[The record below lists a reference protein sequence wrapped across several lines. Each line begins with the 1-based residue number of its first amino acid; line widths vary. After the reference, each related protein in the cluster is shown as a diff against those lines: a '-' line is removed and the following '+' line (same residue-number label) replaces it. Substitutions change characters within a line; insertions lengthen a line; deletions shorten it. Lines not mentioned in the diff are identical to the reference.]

1 MLSFVQ
7 DVLRLRHLVI
17 GILAVMLPLSLS
29 VTAVAQS
36 NSAIAQQ
43 FRIGEQGI
51 TAASLVS
58 LEKDNSNSVVLAT
71 VDKSDQLVGVVGSSP
86 LIELSNGESGIQVVT
101 SGTTMAL
108 VSDLNGAIFT
118 GDKITV
124 SPISGIGMKAV
135 EGVNVIGT
143 ASASLESIKTET
155 REITDKLGKSQ
166 TVRIGLIPVQVSAAF
181 YSPTTDSSE
190 FVPAFLQSMANN
202 ITGTAVSPMR
212 VLIAALVLL
221 LVLICVAALIYASI
235 RSSIISIGRNPLS
248 ESAVRRSLLQ
258 VGGTVFGLLLFAT
271 IIITL
276 ILTV

>member
-1 MLSFVQ
+1 MLSFIQ
-7 DVLRLRHLVI
+7 DILRLRHLVI
-17 GILAVMLPLSLS
+17 GILAVMLPIFLS
-29 VTAVAQS
+29 VTVVAQS

-71 VDKSDQLVGVVGSSP
+71 LDKSDQMVGVVGSSA
-86 LIELSNGESGIQVVT
+86 LIELSNGEVGIQVVT
-101 SGTTMAL
+101 GGATMAL
-108 VSDLNGAIFT
+108 VSDLNGPIVT

-124 SPISGIGMKAV
+124 SPIAGIGMKAV
-135 EGVNVIGT
+135 EGVSVVGT
-143 ASASLESIKTET
+143 ASAPLDNADTEL
-155 REITDKLGKSQ
+155 REITDKSGKKQS
-166 TVRIGLIPVQVSAAF
+166 VRIGLIPVQVSVAF
-181 YSPTTDSSE
+181 YSPTTESSQ
-190 FVPAFLQSMANN
+190 FVPVFLQSLANN

-258 VGGTVFGLLLFAT
+258 VGITVFGLLLFAT
-271 IIITL
+271 IIIAL